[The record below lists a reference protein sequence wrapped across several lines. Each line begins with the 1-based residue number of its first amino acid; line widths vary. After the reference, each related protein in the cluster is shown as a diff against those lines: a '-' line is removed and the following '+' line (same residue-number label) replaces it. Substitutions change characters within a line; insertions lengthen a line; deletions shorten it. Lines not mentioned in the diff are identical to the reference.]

1 MAKFFLVLL
10 MYIELHA
17 RSAFSFLEGASLP
30 EELVGVGAHLGMPAM
45 ALLDS
50 DGVYG
55 APRFHLAAKKIGLKA
70 HIGAEVTCGA
80 MHPVILSGAGASRSE
95 APAESKDPYHRGIA
109 PKVGIPRFARNDNK
123 NKKENDKHFLLPLL
137 VASRAGYQNLCR
149 LITRMKLRAKKGEG
163 AARVEELREH
173 AHGLICLTGGVE
185 GPLAAAL
192 QHGGMD
198 EALRCADQLVGI
210 FGAGNVFVELQR
222 HFQREEEARNRAAI
236 GIARSLNLPLL
247 ATNGV
252 CYAIPRGRQLCDA
265 FTAIRNHRT
274 LSTAGRLLT
283 RNAER
288 FLKSPQEMQQLFADY
303 PEAIANTRE
312 LSARLEFTLND
323 LGYEFPRYPVPE
335 GETMNSFLR
344 ERAWEGFRQRYGRS
358 SRDMQ
363 AKARRQIEKELAL
376 IEKLKLAGYFL
387 IVWDLVRYCREQ
399 NILVQGRGS
408 AANSAVCYS
417 LGITAV
423 DAVGMELLFER
434 FLSEERGE
442 WPDID
447 LDLPSGDEREKVI
460 QYVYQ
465 RYGARGA
472 AMTANVITYRN
483 RMAAREMG
491 KALGFDAETLQKI
504 SAAVATWEFRDEN
517 DALDRR
523 FRDAGLD
530 LNHPRLRKYYELCI
544 AVQDM
549 PRHLGQ
555 HSGGMVVCQ
564 GQLDSVVPLEPAS
577 MPGRVVVQ
585 WDKEDCAD
593 MGIVKVDL
601 LGLGMMAVLKDS
613 IELIRDHYHEEVD
626 LAHLPPDDPQVY
638 SSLQQADTVGLFQV
652 ESRAQM
658 ASLPRL
664 LPRRFYDIVVQVA
677 IIRPGPIVG
686 QMVNPFILR
695 RQGREAVTYPHPSLE
710 PVLRRTLGVPLFQEQ
725 LLRIAMIAANFTGG
739 EAEDL
744 RRAMGFK
751 RSQARMREI
760 EAKLRAGMTQNGIP
774 SKAQEEIILSITS
787 FALYGFPESH
797 AASFA
802 LIAYASAYLKCRY
815 LAAFTAALLNNQPM
829 GFYSPATIVKD
840 AQRHGLK
847 LSPVDV
853 TCSEWKCTLE
863 EAFSS
868 QLSAVSQNRT
878 VPGTWPV
885 VGRSSLGNSQK
896 NLASDNEQEANDQRR
911 TTNDQRTIALR
922 MGLRYVRGLREE
934 AALALL
940 RERMLGPFTSIHDL
954 TRRVPELRKDE
965 LTTLAEIGALN
976 SVAKSGHGSSRISTD
991 SINNQKSSDVF
1002 ERKNFHRRDAL
1013 WQVERA
1019 VRGSGPLLE
1028 AHPEPDAPSPLQPM
1042 NHEERLVADFHG
1054 TGVTVGPHPMAYRRD
1069 WLNAMGIRRASELR
1083 NIPNGKRLRIG
1094 GCVIVRQRPG
1104 TAKGFVFLSLED
1116 ETGVANAII
1125 TPDLFHQ
1132 NRLLL
1137 ASEKFLA
1144 IEGILQNQD
1153 NVISV
1158 KAEKVQPLFVTKAET
1173 VSHDFH

>member
-1 MAKFFLVLL
+1 V
-10 MYIELHA
+10 YTELHA
-17 RSAFSFLEGASLP
+17 RSAFSFLEGSSLP
-30 EELVGVGAHLGMPAM
+30 EELMSACARLNMPAM
-45 ALLDS
+45 ALLDTE
-50 DGVYG
+50 GVYG
-55 APRFHLAAKKIGLKA
+55 APRFHLAAKKLGIKA
-70 HIGAEVTCGA
+70 HIGAEVSALLPRSHGDTEKTKA
-80 MHPVILSGAGASRSE
+80 TSRSQVDDLCRRTSDNQQFKNFSVPK
-95 APAESKDPYHRGIA
+95 PALSAAEGCLRG
-109 PKVGIPRFARNDNK
+109 KSR
-123 NKKENDKHFLLPLL
+123 LPLL
-137 VASRAGYQNLCR
+137 VSSRAGYQNLCR
-149 LITRMKLRAKKGEG
+149 LITKMKLRAKKGEG
-163 AARVEELREH
+163 EVCEEELEEH
-173 AHGLICLTGGVE
+173 APGLICLTGGAG
-185 GPLAAAL
+185 GPLASAL
-192 QHGGMD
+192 QHGGSE
-198 EALRCADQLVGI
+198 EARKQIEQLIGM
-210 FGAGNVFVELQR
+210 FGRGNVYIELQR
-222 HFQREEEARNRAAI
+222 HFHREEETRNRAAI
-236 GIARSLNLPLL
+236 AIARSLNLPLL

-252 CYAIPRGRQLCDA
+252 CYAAARDRELCDA
-265 FTAIRNHRT
+265 FTAIRHHRT
-274 LSTAGRLLT
+274 LSTAGRLLA
-283 RNAER
+283 RNSER
-288 FLKSPQEMQQLFADY
+288 HLKSPQEMQQLFADL
-303 PEAIANTRE
+303 PEALTNTLE
-312 LSARLEFTLND
+312 LSSRLEFTLND
-323 LGYEFPRYPVPE
+323 LGYQFPRYPVPE

-344 ERAWEGFRQRYGRS
+344 DRTAEGFRQRYGRAAADIQT
-358 SRDMQ
+358 R
-363 AKARRQIEKELAL
+363 ARRQIERELAL
-376 IEKLKLAGYFL
+376 IEKLKLEGYFL
-387 IVWDLVRYCREQ
+387 IVWDLVRFCHEQ
-399 NILVQGRGS
+399 NILLQGRGS

-423 DAVGMELLFER
+423 DPVSMELLFER

-460 QYVYQ
+460 QYVYR
-465 RYGARGA
+465 RYGERGA

-491 KALGFDAETLQKI
+491 KALGFDPETLTKI

-530 LNHPRLRKYYELCI
+530 LKHPRLRKYYELCL

-555 HSGGMVVCQ
+555 HSGGMVICQ

-593 MGIVKVDL
+593 MGIIKVDL

-613 IELIRDHYHEEVD
+613 IELIRNHYREQVD
-626 LAHLPPDDPQVY
+626 LAHLPQDDPAVY
-638 SSLQQADTVGLFQV
+638 SALQQADTVGMFQV

-658 ASLPRL
+658 SCLPRL
-664 LPRRFYDIVVQVA
+664 RPKRFYDIVVQVA

-686 QMVNPFILR
+686 QMVNPFLLR
-695 RQGREAVTYPHPSLE
+695 RQGREEVTYPHPSLE
-710 PVLRRTLGVPLFQEQ
+710 PVLKRTLGVPLFQEQ
-725 LLRIAMIAANFTGG
+725 LLRLAMIAANFTGG

-751 RSQARMREI
+751 RSQARMKEI
-760 EAKLRAGMTQNGIP
+760 EAKLRAGMTHNGIP
-774 SKAQEEIILSITS
+774 LEAQEKIILSITS

-802 LIAYASAYLKCRY
+802 LIAYASAYLKCHY

-829 GFYSPATIVKD
+829 GFYSPATITKD

-847 LSPVDV
+847 MLPVDV
-853 TCSEWKCTLE
+853 TCSEWMCTLE
-863 EAFSS
+863 TVASC
-868 QLSAVSQNRT
+868 QLPVASKTTAHPT
-878 VPGTWPV
+878 TGGTP
-885 VGRSSLGNSQK
+885 
-896 NLASDNEQEANDQRR
+896 
-911 TTNDQRTIALR
+911 ALR
-922 MGLRYVRGLREE
+922 LGLRYVRGLREE
-934 AALALL
+934 AAQALV
-940 RERMLGPFTSIHDL
+940 RERMLAPFTSIYDL
-954 TRRVPELRKDE
+954 TRSVPELRKDE

-976 SVAKSGHGSSRISTD
+976 SVASTEHRVPSKTFVIPPPERTRGAEDSRNPVLGTRYS
-991 SINNQKSSDVF
+991 QL
-1002 ERKNFHRRDAL
+1002 HRRDAL

-1028 AHPEPDAPSPLQPM
+1028 KVPELDSPSPLHPM

-1054 TGVTVGPHPMAYRRD
+1054 TGLTVGPHPMAYRRD

-1083 NIPNGKRLRIG
+1083 DIPSGKRLRIG
-1094 GCVIVRQRPG
+1094 GCVITRQRPG
-1104 TAKGFVFLSLED
+1104 TAKGFVFVSLED

-1125 TPDLFHQ
+1125 TPDLFHR

-1137 ASEKFLA
+1137 ASERFLA

-1158 KAEKVQPLFVTKAET
+1158 KAERVLPLFVTKAET